1 MQKND
6 IYELIEC
13 MAALIRTEERRKC
26 TGLGLQP
33 VHFQVLNYLAR
44 CNKYSDTPA
53 ATANFLGMT
62 RGTVSQSIIILE
74 KKGYIEKAQDQA
86 DKRVVHL
93 KLLAKG
99 REILTEARPT
109 QLFNK
114 AVAILNQDMQ
124 SMSGDKVFAEALT
137 ALQKANNS
145 NSFGM
150 CKTCKHFSTQNGA
163 FFCQLTQEKLSQE
176 DSEKICQ
183 EHTPV

>member
-1 MQKND
+1 MQKTD
-6 IYELIEC
+6 IYEFIEC

-26 TGLGLQP
+26 TELGLQP
-33 VHFQVLNYLAR
+33 VHFQLLNYLAR

-74 KKGYIEKAQDQA
+74 KKGYIEKKQDLA

-93 KLLAKG
+93 SLLPKG
-99 REILTEARPT
+99 RDILQEARPSE
-109 QLFNK
+109 LFEK
-114 AVAILNQDMQ
+114 AVTIFNSDIP
-124 SMSGDKVFAEALT
+124 SMSGDKIFAHALT

-145 NSFGM
+145 HSFGM
-150 CKTCKHFSTQNGA
+150 CKTCKHFSTKNGG
-163 FFCQLTQEKLSQE
+163 FFCQLTQEKLTSE

-183 EHTPV
+183 EHTPQ

>member
-1 MQKND
+1 MHKTD

-26 TGLGLQP
+26 TELGLQP
-33 VHFQVLNYLAR
+33 VHFQLLNYLSR

-74 KKGYIEKAQDQA
+74 KKGYIEKIPDQS
-86 DKRVVHL
+86 DKRMVHL
-93 KLLAKG
+93 ALLPKG
-99 REILTEARPT
+99 RDILEEARPT

-114 AVAILNQDMQ
+114 ALSILHEKSSDL
-124 SMSGDKVFAEALT
+124 SGDQIIAQALT

-145 NSFGM
+145 HSFGM
-150 CKTCKHFSTQNGA
+150 CKTCKYFSTRDNG
-163 FFCQLTQEKLSQE
+163 FYCRLTTEKLSPE